1 MKKFLIII
9 LLPFLITLLVLL
21 IARGGNFAVL
31 NPQGPIAL
39 QERNLMLI
47 AALLSIIVIVPV
59 FTMLFFFSIRYKEG
73 NHKAKYTPNW
83 GNNTKLEI
91 IWWAIPCIIIAI
103 LAVITWK
110 SSHSLDPYKPLS
122 SAKKPLTIQVV
133 ALDWKWLFIYPTE
146 HIATVNFVEFP
157 ATTPIVFDITSDA
170 PMNSFWIPQLS
181 GQIYAMPGMSTQLH
195 LLATNPG
202 NFQGSSANISGKGFA
217 GMTFQVKAVSQQTFD
232 QWVQTIKKSPQQLTQ
247 NAYNALAKPSEN
259 NPVSFYQAP
268 DSTLYTFI
276 LMKYLKPTSSSYLS
290 APSK

>member
-1 MKKFLIII
+1 MKKFLIIT

-21 IARGGNFAVL
+21 IARGGSFAIL

-47 AALLSIIVIVPV
+47 ATLLSIIVIVPV
-59 FTMLFFFSIRYKEG
+59 FAMLFFFSIKYREG
-73 NHKAKYTPNW
+73 NHKATYTPNW

-91 IWWAIPCIIIAI
+91 IWWTIPCVIIAI

-110 SSHSLDPYKPLS
+110 SSHTLDPYRPLS

-146 HIATVNFVEFP
+146 HIATVNMIELPV
-157 ATTPIVFDITSDA
+157 ATPIVFDITSDA

-202 NFQGSSANISGKGFA
+202 EFTGVSANISGKGFA
-217 GMTFQVKAVSQQTFD
+217 GMTFTVKAVSQQAFD
-232 QWVQTIKKSPQQLTQ
+232 QWVKTVQKSPRQLTQ
-247 NAYNALAKPSEN
+247 DEYDILAKPSEN
-259 NPVSFYQAP
+259 NPITSFRAP
-268 DSTLYTFI
+268 DNTLYTDI
-276 LMKYLKPTSSSYLS
+276 LMKYLKPTSSTYLS
-290 APSK
+290 SPSK

>member
-1 MKKFLIII
+1 MKKFLIIT

-21 IARGGNFAVL
+21 IARGGNFAIL

-47 AALLSIIVIVPV
+47 ATLLSIIVIVPV
-59 FTMLFFFSIRYKEG
+59 FAMLFFFSIKYREG
-73 NHKAKYTPNW
+73 NHKATYTPNW

-91 IWWAIPCIIIAI
+91 IWWTIPCVIIAI

-110 SSHSLDPYKPLS
+110 SSHTLDPYRPLS

-146 HIATVNFVEFP
+146 HIATVNMIELPV
-157 ATTPIVFDITSDA
+157 ATPIVFDITSDA

-202 NFQGSSANISGKGFA
+202 EFTGVSANISGKGFA
-217 GMTFQVKAVSQQTFD
+217 GMTFTVKAVSQQAFD
-232 QWVQTIKKSPQQLTQ
+232 QWVKTVQKSPRQLTQ
-247 NAYNALAKPSEN
+247 DEYNILAKPSEN
-259 NPVSFYQAP
+259 NPVTFFRAP
-268 DSTLYTFI
+268 DNTLYTDI
-276 LMKYLKPTSSSYLS
+276 LMKYLKPTSSTYLS
-290 APSK
+290 SPSK